1 MSSAIVP
8 NLVRVVSNAAVDV
21 LVRHVEE
28 PGGPAL
34 DAWGS
39 NVQLLDRPTEAA
51 LGGNGAAVAYVLG
64 KLGQKVQ
71 LCSNIGA
78 DAWGTLLRGWLEG
91 AGVEVVGEAAHS
103 AVNVI
108 ALSSEGK
115 RRSMYY
121 TGDKVDWERA
131 LEGPVPA
138 WFFAAGYGRADRSDL
153 ELLVDLF
160 AVVRRRGTRVCFDPS
175 PWFWGR
181 VEPRLMVQA
190 WSQVDC
196 LVGTEEELGAWAPAA
211 GPEELAQ
218 GLLELGPTVAVV
230 KRGPDGAVCAARGQG
245 PQVLPTEPIA
255 SANTVGAGD
264 TFNGRLLFGL
274 AGGESL
280 EDAVRGALELAT
292 EVVRRGRGVLGAF
305 SP

>member
-1 MSSAIVP
+1 MNESSNA

-21 LVRHVEE
+21 LVRDVEE
-28 PGGPAL
+28 TSGPAQ
-34 DAWGS
+34 DGWGS
-39 NVQLLDRPTEAA
+39 NVQLLDRPTEVA

-64 KLGQKVQ
+64 KLGQRVQ
-71 LCSNIGA
+71 LNANVGV
-78 DAWGTLLRGWLEG
+78 DAWGGLVRGWLQG

-121 TGDKVDWERA
+121 TGDKVDWEAA
-131 LEGPVPA
+131 LEGPAPG
-138 WFFAAGYGRADRSDL
+138 WFFAAGYGQADGDDL
-153 ELLVDLF
+153 ELLVDVF
-160 AVVRRRGTRVCFDPS
+160 AVARRRGSRVCFDPS

-181 VEPRLMVQA
+181 AEKSLMLKA

-211 GPEELAQ
+211 GPEDLARS
-218 GLLELGPTVAVV
+218 LLDLGPEIAVV
-230 KRGPDGAVCAARGQG
+230 KRGAEGAVCAGRDVRPLA
-245 PQVLPTEPIA
+245 LPTEPVE

-274 AGGESL
+274 ATDEIL
-280 EDAVRGALELAT
+280 EDAVHGALRLAT
-292 EVVRRGRGVLGAF
+292 QVVRRGRGVLGAF
-305 SP
+305 